1 MMSSGL
7 QRAADAFKSVDWV
20 VPAYFGLGQIS
31 AIGGAIERA
40 EGEVKQEVL
49 RYVLPLMYTPRH
61 LAAMLLE
68 RYSKQVHVR
77 EFSKPIAESIEVA
90 FGGMWHAAITTLMP
104 VIEGVL
110 MLMRDARPRGA
121 DASNRNWLT
130 AEVVALVKQEQ
141 DSPHCFDERV
151 VMLTALR
158 DFCNKR
164 LYTDT
169 NNYKGLNELNRH
181 GILHGLFK
189 DYGDPLN
196 FYRLI
201 SILDLLCFV
210 IALYNRGSVS
220 TPNYTPESDALARYY
235 LTVIANSTTR
245 PDCAEGGSSAD
256 AGIPTTD

>member
-1 MMSSGL
+1 MSSGL

-20 VPAYFGLGQIS
+20 VPPYFGLGLIS
-31 AIGGAIERA
+31 GIGGAIEQA
-40 EGEVKQEVL
+40 SIESKQEVL
-49 RYVLPLMYTPRH
+49 RYFLPRMYTPRH
-61 LAAMLLE
+61 LASMLLE

-77 EFSKPIAESIEVA
+77 EFSKPIAEAIEAA
-90 FGGMWHAAITTLMP
+90 FSGMWHAAITTLMP

-110 MLMRDARPRGA
+110 MRMRDARPRGA
-121 DASNRNWLT
+121 EITNRNWLG
-130 AEVVALVKQEQ
+130 AEVAALVKQEQ

-169 NNYKGLNELNRH
+169 NGYKGLNELNRH

-210 IALYNRGSVS
+210 IALHNRGSS
-220 TPNYTPESDALARYY
+220 FAPDHTPESDTLARYY
-235 LTVIANSTTR
+235 LTVMANATTR
-245 PDCAEGGSSAD
+245 PDLADSGSPAN
-256 AGIPTTD
+256 